1 MATQLQNVSHD
12 GTTHAF
18 VPVVSTAALIVA
30 AGRGMRLGGERPKA
44 YVDLGGVPL
53 VRHSLD
59 ALAAHPAIGPV
70 GVVIHPD
77 DAPHYQDAV
86 RGLDILPPIAGGATR
101 QDSVRAGLESLTA
114 VAPDRV
120 LIHDAA
126 RPFADG
132 PLIDRVLGA
141 LDDAPG
147 AIPGLP
153 VWDSLKRAPTGWIE
167 ATLEGGDVWRAQ
179 TPQGFAFDQILRA
192 YRAAAADVGLSDD
205 AEVARRAGIAVRLVA
220 GSEGNVKIT
229 SAEDLARAER
239 FLLDP
244 LGDVRCGTGFDIH
257 RFGLGPAGEGRLR
270 LCGVD
275 VAYPRHLV
283 GHSDADVGLHALTDA
298 VLGAIGAGDI
308 GTHFPPGD
316 ARWRDADSAAFVQH
330 AAALVAARRG
340 RIAHVDIT
348 LICESPKIAPYR
360 TAMIERIAELLDI
373 VATRVSVKATTTE
386 RLGFAGRGEGIAAQA
401 TATVRLPA

>member
-1 MATQLQNVSHD
+1 M
-12 GTTHAF
+12 
-18 VPVVSTAALIVA
+18 
-30 AGRGMRLGGERPKA
+30 
-44 YVDLGGVPL
+44 PL

-77 DAPHYQDAV
+77 DTLHYQEAA
-86 RGLDILPPIAGGATR
+86 RGLDVLPPVAGGATR

-126 RPFADG
+126 RPFPDRS
-132 PLIDRVLGA
+132 LIDRVLGA
-141 LDDAPG
+141 LDDAAG

-153 VWDSLKRAPTGWIE
+153 VRDSLKRAPTGWIE
-167 ATLEGGDVWRAQ
+167 ATLDRGDVWRAQ
-179 TPQGFAFDQILRA
+179 TPQGFAFGQILRA
-192 YRAAAADVGLSDD
+192 HRAAAADDGLADD
-205 AEVARRAGIAVRLVA
+205 AEVARRAGMAVRLVA
-220 GSEGNVKIT
+220 GSEANLKIT

-239 FLLDP
+239 RFFDA

-257 RFGLGPAGEGRLR
+257 RFASGSPGEGRLR

-275 VAYPRHLV
+275 VADPRQLV
-283 GHSDADVGLHALTDA
+283 GHSDADVGLHSLTDA

-308 GTHFPPGD
+308 GTHFPPDDG
-316 ARWRDADSAAFVQH
+316 RWRGADSAAFVQH
-330 AAALVAARRG
+330 AAALVTARGG
-340 RIAHVDIT
+340 RIAHVDVT

-360 TAMIERIAELLDI
+360 AAMIERIAGLLDI
-373 VATRVSVKATTTE
+373 AATRVSVKATTTE

>member
-1 MATQLQNVSHD
+1 
-12 GTTHAF
+12 
-18 VPVVSTAALIVA
+18 VSTAALIVA
-30 AGRGMRLGGERPKA
+30 AGRGKRLAGERPKA

-59 ALAAHPAIGPV
+59 ALAARPEIGPIR
-70 GVVIHPD
+70 VVIHPGD
-77 DAPHYQDAV
+77 TPYYQDAV
-86 RGLDILPPIAGGATR
+86 RGLNVLPPVAGGTSR
-101 QDSVRAGLESLTA
+101 QDSVRAGLESLAA

-126 RPFADG
+126 RPFPDG
-132 PLIDRVLGA
+132 PLIDRVLSA

-153 VWDSLKRAPTGWIE
+153 VWDSLKRAPSGWIE
-167 ATLEGGDVWRAQ
+167 ATLDRDDMWRAQ
-179 TPQGFAFDQILRA
+179 TPQGFAFDQILQA
-192 YRAAAADVGLSDD
+192 HRAAAADNRLADD
-205 AEVARRAGIAVRLVA
+205 AEVARRAGMAVRLVA
-220 GSEGNVKIT
+220 GSESNVKIT
-229 SAEDLARAER
+229 SAQDLARAER
-239 FLLDP
+239 RLLDT
-244 LGDVRCGTGFDIH
+244 LGDVRCGSGFDIH
-257 RFGLGPAGEGRLR
+257 RFGSGPADKGRLR

-275 VAYPRHLV
+275 IADPRYLV

-298 VLGAIGAGDI
+298 VLGAISAGDI
-308 GTHFPPGD
+308 GSHFPPGD
-316 ARWRDADSAAFVQH
+316 ARWRGANSANFVQH
-330 AAALVAARRG
+330 AAALVAARG
-340 RIAHVDIT
+340 GHIAHVDVT

-373 VATRVSVKATTTE
+373 AVTRVSVKATTTE